1 MRSDYLL
8 YPKALEKLKNSG
20 IEKRVQEI
28 KDSENGLSYIGGAVS
43 QDDIVRSVK
52 NLGKDGFYKHLP
64 GDFSQSYKDTMN
76 KILNNPK
83 DVSWRI
89 NKPTGEII
97 EPCDLEDMLL
107 FSGEIASIVL
117 NPEEIWNYSKFGFS
131 SPSELITT
139 TAAFIIQ
146 QSRGHN
152 YREGYTWTR
161 KRSDGSEITT
171 EITGSPHSDLR
182 IYQTDIA
189 AYPTT
194 DPFDNPIE
202 MRPKL
207 KRDVIAAYH
216 STEGS
221 LLIAAMKYIEQ
232 QGIKTEF
239 EKDNARQL
247 IEWGHSLGQGG
258 GTCTEHFGGFDKD
271 PRSFFYRYGVQIPE
285 IKIPQLDSNNETQ
298 ETSNFEVFIQSESV
312 YAAYISQEGD
322 LLLSHQNVN
331 TIRNPKKPITMRFL
345 PEDAEHLVKGLI
357 YQSARGLGRTSAKQL
372 LDILEYRYSEEF
384 QKDQERFK

>member
-1 MRSDYLL
+1 
-8 YPKALEKLKNSG
+8 
-20 IEKRVQEI
+20 
-28 KDSENGLSYIGGAVS
+28 
-43 QDDIVRSVK
+43 
-52 NLGKDGFYKHLP
+52 
-64 GDFSQSYKDTMN
+64 
-76 KILNNPK
+76 
-83 DVSWRI
+83 
-89 NKPTGEII
+89 
-97 EPCDLEDMLL
+97 
-107 FSGEIASIVL
+107 
-117 NPEEIWNYSKFGFS
+117 
-131 SPSELITT
+131 
-139 TAAFIIQ
+139 
-146 QSRGHN
+146 
-152 YREGYTWTR
+152 
-161 KRSDGSEITT
+161 
-171 EITGSPHSDLR
+171 
-182 IYQTDIA
+182 
-189 AYPTT
+189 
-194 DPFDNPIE
+194 
-202 MRPKL
+202 
-207 KRDVIAAYH
+207 
-216 STEGS
+216 
-221 LLIAAMKYIEQ
+221 MKYIEQ